1 MVFESKVIVIVI
13 LIKIDEDEHIISYE
27 YIPEDKREYG
37 KGKITLNKQDSKV
50 IDYTLS
56 KLENERNILT
66 YRNKSFLAIRN
77 FIKEDEFTSRYLY
90 AWY

>member
-13 LIKIDEDEHIISYE
+13 LIKIDEDEHIISYA
-27 YIPEDKREYG
+27 YIPEDKTEYG

-77 FIKEDEFTSRYLY
+77 FIKEDEFPSRYLY

>member
-27 YIPEDKREYG
+27 YIPEDKIEYG

-77 FIKEDEFTSRYLY
+77 FIKEDEFPSRYLY